1 MDTTRRT
8 ILCGMAAVPLAATA
22 GGLLVPSTARAAP
35 SGFAL
40 TMRLSPSQYHRN
52 WSAAAD
58 TLRRRLPRADLVRD
72 VLRRAKH
79 AGDIVGNWGD
89 RPGGGVEPTGF
100 DYGFAWDPDTK
111 DPHGKLDGKT
121 AQWYPQGI
129 STSVDGY
136 GGTVGGRKVV
146 AVSWYGYENYENR
159 GARISFIDVTG
170 DPKRPRYEHVL
181 LVEPS
186 QLHGS
191 DTATFNPVIMHAGG
205 VAWVGNFL
213 YVANLPGRLAPFKQG
228 GVSAFDLTRMV
239 KVEGADK
246 RKAFGYDYIL
256 PLHHLYENR
265 GGGRLRHSQLSL
277 DRTRRNEPHSLVVS
291 EFRDDGPRGRLV
303 RWSLAPTG
311 YLADGLSDEDWL
323 SKPYVQGA
331 VAVGGDAYYAANN
344 RGSKGPG
351 DSGESG
357 ELAPKAGQLWL
368 HKGRKGGPKRHG
380 TLAIGPEDLSY
391 DAGRLWCLAEHP
403 HLRRVY
409 RIRLRR

>member
-1 MDTTRRT
+1 MDSTRRT
-8 ILCGMAAVPLAATA
+8 ILRGLAAGPLAAAA
-22 GGLLVPSTARAAP
+22 GGLLVPSAAHAAP
-35 SGFAL
+35 GGFAL
-40 TMRLSPSQYHRN
+40 AMRLSPSQYHRN

-58 TLRRRLPRADLVRD
+58 TLRRRLEPADLVRD
-72 VLRRAKH
+72 VLRQPERTGGPVGDWRDG
-79 AGDIVGNWGD
+79 AGKGA
-89 RPGGGVEPTGF
+89 EPTRF
-100 DYGFAWDPDTK
+100 DYGFSWDPDTK
-111 DPHGKLDGKT
+111 DPHGKLDGNT

-170 DPKRPRYEHVL
+170 DPKRPRYRHVL

-186 QLHGS
+186 QLQGS

-228 GVSAFDLTRMV
+228 GVSAFDLARMV
-239 KVEGADK
+239 KVKGEDK

-256 PLHHLYENR
+256 PLHHLYENQ
-265 GGGRLRHSQLSL
+265 GGSTLRHSQLSL

-291 EFRDDGPRGRLV
+291 EFLEGRRGRVV
-303 RWSLAPTG
+303 RWNLSPAG
-311 YLADGLSDEDWL
+311 YLTDGQSDETWT
-323 SKPYVQGA
+323 SESYVQGA
-331 VAVGGDAYYAANN
+331 VAVGDDAYYAANV
-344 RGSKGPG
+344 RGRKGPE
-351 DSGESG
+351 DARAR
-357 ELAPKAGQLWL
+357 APKAGRLWL
-368 HKGRKGGPKRHG
+368 HQGRKGRPEKSG

-403 HLRRVY
+403 GLRRVY
-409 RIRLRR
+409 RIRLHR